1 METMRK
7 LVHHSIVLLL
17 VGALFLQMG
26 VITFANDFDTNREKY
41 ETMCFSTTA
50 KENQTTCRAF
60 QEHINNEASD
70 ARKNLNEI
78 RNQMSDLR
86 LNILEY
92 SKQLGEYD
100 AQIEELERQIEVLNR
115 SIEGMEVEILI
126 LLDSIAVLEESIKE
140 RDATIQERM
149 ISMQGFLS
157 INGFVEIIMGAS
169 SFTDLVRRVEGI
181 SDITYYDNE
190 QIKLLQIE
198 KDKVEE
204 DKIELERQRNV
215 LEDNRENLLLNQE
228 TVQGLKNQVDE
239 IVDEYRRQE
248 STLFKMEQEA
258 VSDLSNVQSQLKKI
272 SGALNAIVASS
283 GWIRPITTGF
293 RVSAGVWSYPGGGV
307 HLGTDFAANVGTPIV
322 APANGVVLY
331 STDGCPT
338 YGYAN
343 RQCGYPGSS
352 FGGNQV
358 YLMVSVNSNTYALR
372 MLHMQNGTTIA
383 RGTTVNAGEVIGK
396 VGSSGNSTGPHLHV
410 EVIYLG
416 KNGINYYAQ
425 NWNGDLS
432 FGTGWY
438 SNGLSRRCSNNGF
451 SAPCRLNPQEVFGVS
466 IGSRY

>member
-1 METMRK
+1 MK
-7 LVHHSIVLLL
+7 KIVQHAILVVVMGS
-17 VGALFLQMG
+17 LFLQMG

-41 ETMCFSTTA
+41 EQMCFTTTA
-50 KENQTTCRAF
+50 KENQSTCRAF
-60 QEHINNEASD
+60 QEHINNEASE

-78 RNQMSDLR
+78 RNQMSDLKS
-86 LNILEY
+86 NILEY
-92 SKQLGEYD
+92 SQQIGTYD

-115 SIEGMEVEILI
+115 SIEGMENEIGQ
-126 LLDSIAVLEESIKE
+126 LLESIQILEESIKE

-228 TVQGLKNQVDE
+228 TVEGLKSQVNE
-239 IVDEYRRQE
+239 IIDEYRRQE

-258 VSDLSNVQSQLKKI
+258 VSDLSDVQNQLKKI
-272 SGALNAIVASS
+272 SGALNAIVPSA
-283 GWIRPITTGF
+283 GWIRPISSGF

-307 HLGTDFAANVGTPIV
+307 HLGTDLAASVGTPIV
-322 APANGVVLY
+322 APANGVVIY

-338 YGYAN
+338 YGYLN
-343 RQCGYPGSS
+343 RQCGRPGTPY
-352 FGGNQV
+352 GGNQV
-358 YLMVSVNSNTYALR
+358 YLMVSVNDRTYALR
-372 MLHMQNGTTIA
+372 MLHMQIGTTA
-383 RGTTVNAGEVIGK
+383 AKGTTVNAGEVIGK

-416 KNGINYYAQ
+416 TNSINYYAQ
-425 NWNGDLS
+425 RWNGDLS

-438 SNGLSRRCSNNGF
+438 SSGLNRRCSVTGNR
-451 SAPCRLNPQEVFGVS
+451 APCRMNPQEVFGVS
-466 IGSRY
+466 IGKRY

>member
-1 METMRK
+1 MKK
-7 LVHHSIVLLL
+7 LFQHSILLVV

-41 ETMCFSTTA
+41 EQMCFTTTA
-50 KENQTTCRAF
+50 KENQATCRAF
-60 QEHINNEASD
+60 QEHINNEATE
-70 ARKNLNEI
+70 ARKNLNNI
-78 RNQMSDLR
+78 RNEMSDLKS
-86 LNILEY
+86 NILEY
-92 SKQLGEYD
+92 SKQLGDYD

-115 SIEGMEVEILI
+115 SIEGMEVEIQD
-126 LLDSIAVLEESIKE
+126 LLDSIVELEASIKE

-190 QIKLLQIE
+190 QIKLLQVE
-198 KDKVEE
+198 KDKLEE

-228 TVQGLKNQVDE
+228 TVEGLKTQVNE
-239 IVDEYRRQE
+239 IIDEYRRQE
-248 STLFKMEQEA
+248 STLAKMEQEA

-272 SGALNAIVASS
+272 SGALNAIVPST
-283 GWIRPITTGF
+283 GWIRPITSGF

-307 HLGTDFAANVGTPIV
+307 HLGTDMAASVGTPIV
-322 APANGVVLY
+322 AVANGVVIY

-338 YGYAN
+338 YGYLSS
-343 RQCGYPGSS
+343 QCGYPGTS

-358 YLMVSVNSNTYALR
+358 YLMVSVNNKTYALR

-396 VGSSGNSTGPHLHV
+396 VGSSGNSSGPHLHI

-416 KNGINYYAQ
+416 TNTINYYAQ
-425 NWNGDLS
+425 KWNGDLS

-438 SNGLSRRCSNNGF
+438 SSGLYRRCSTNGN

-466 IGSRY
+466 VGRSY

>member
-1 METMRK
+1 MKKHVHRL
-7 LVHHSIVLLL
+7 LVFFL
-17 VGALFLQMG
+17 VGALFMQMG
-26 VITFANDFDTNREKY
+26 VISFANDFDSNRQKY
-41 ETMCFSTTA
+41 EEMCFSTTA
-50 KENQTTCRAF
+50 KENQATCRAF
-60 QEHINNEASD
+60 QEHINKEASE
-70 ARKNLNEI
+70 ARKNLNDI

-86 LNILEY
+86 ANILEY

-100 AQIEELERQIEVLNR
+100 DQIAELERQIDVLNR
-115 SIEGMEVEILI
+115 SIEGMQAEIGK
-126 LLDSIAVLEESIKE
+126 LLESIATLEESIKK

-157 INGFVEIIMGAS
+157 INGFIEIIMGAS

-215 LEDNRENLLLNQE
+215 LEDNRENLVLNQE
-228 TVQGLKNQVDE
+228 TVLGLKNQVNE

-248 STLFKMEQEA
+248 STLFKLEQEA

-272 SGALNAIVASS
+272 SSALNAIVPSS

-307 HLGTDFAANVGTPIV
+307 HLGTDFAASVGTSIV

-343 RQCGYPGSS
+343 RQCGYPGTP

-372 MLHMQNGTTIA
+372 MLHMQQGTVAA

-416 KNGINYYAQ
+416 SNSINYYAQ

-438 SNGLSRRCSNNGF
+438 GNGLSRRCSSNGYNT
-451 SAPCRLNPQEVFGVS
+451 PCRLNPQEVFGVS
-466 IGSRY
+466 IGSGY